1 MPTESEP
8 FPGDFPV
15 TRPSLLQRMQSPTPT
30 ESSQALEEFFSRY
43 WLPCYSFLRACG
55 ESHEDASDL
64 VQDFV
69 SAEILRREQLSK
81 WDPAKG
87 KLRSFLKTC
96 LDRFRKKHHR
106 RELAEKRGGNRAVT
120 HVSMDFDWAETYFEQ
135 THCEGDSPD
144 RHFDREWAAAIVNQ
158 AVAKLGE
165 RYKEKPE
172 EFALLLQNLQGSGN
186 QIDTVDYETIAKRLG
201 TTIDAVKQRM
211 KAFRTRFE
219 QCLAQVVKESAADGE
234 IDDEVAFL
242 LDALGR

>member
-1 MPTESEP
+1 MPTQSDP
-8 FPGDFPV
+8 PAGNFPV
-15 TRPSLLQRMQSPTPT
+15 TNPSLIQRIQSPAPT

-69 SAEILRREQLSK
+69 SSEILRREQLSK

-106 RELAEKRGGNRAVT
+106 RETAEKRGGNHAAT
-120 HVSMDFDWAETYFEQ
+120 HVSMDFEWAETYFEE
-135 THCEGDSPD
+135 THRDGDTPD

-158 AVAKLGE
+158 AVAQLAD
-165 RYKEKPE
+165 RYKEKSD
-172 EFALLLQNLQGSGN
+172 EFDLLLQNLQGRGDHHDN
-186 QIDTVDYETIAKRLG
+186 VDYETIATRLS

-219 QCLAQVVKESAADGE
+219 QCLRQVVKESAAEGE
-234 IDDEVAFL
+234 IEDEVSFL
-242 LDALGR
+242 RGALGR